1 MAHNTK
7 RRGLTKR
14 KKASLVDDIYMIHMR
29 LAAIHGEFL
38 HLLLVWMMLLQ
49 LLGLAFGPQ
58 PGEYK
63 L

>member
-1 MAHNTK
+1 MAHNTQK
-7 RRGLTKR
+7 KGLIKR
-14 KKASLVDDIYMIHMR
+14 KKAGLVHDIYMIHMR

-58 PGEYK
+58 PGEHT